1 MDKLI
6 IIGSGLAGL
15 SSAIASAKRG
25 TKCILVSTQPSERA
39 LSVLAEGGI
48 NAALDTKGE
57 QDNIHEHYQDTLTGG
72 CFLADPNAVKGL
84 TNAAPKIV
92 GMLKNLGVP
101 FNLDGT
107 LIDLRSFGGQRKKR
121 TAYVK
126 NSTGKMLMTALID
139 ETRKYESRG
148 LVERLSHHAFV
159 ELSLFHKKCTGC
171 FIRDRYTDKIL
182 FLSGAVILAS
192 GGLNGMFG
200 GNTTGTTQNTGE
212 VTATVFKQ
220 GLKLG
225 NLEFIQYHP
234 TTFSIQG
241 KRCLISEAA
250 RGEGGRLFVLRNGIP
265 WYFLEDK
272 YPEYGNLMPRDIV
285 SREMLAV
292 CDRDDCSSQV
302 YLDMTNIPN
311 HVWNDKLPDLK
322 EECVHYLHIDPSRK
336 PVPVDPGIHYFMG
349 GILVDTAHRTNIK
362 NVYAAGECSCQYHGA
377 NRLGGNSMLGAIY
390 GGITAVKSAVADYDQ
405 VNMMRQV
412 RPICG
417 YSAETT
423 ADSEYGE
430 RLIDCLTKGLG
441 VIRTERIL
449 LQSIEE
455 IETLQKVKDMSV
467 IMRDKM
473 LLGLAMLKSA
483 LCRKESRGSHYRRD
497 FPHTNIIY
505 HKVSTAYFNGA
516 NIVMGFQAVSQLKED
531 HDEETTQNTE
541 I

>member
-1 MDKLI
+1 MERLI
-6 IIGSGLAGL
+6 IIGAGLAGL
-15 SSAIASAKRG
+15 SAAIAAAKRG
-25 TKCILVSTQPSERA
+25 TKCILVSAQASERA
-39 LSVLAEGGI
+39 QSVLAEGGI
-48 NAALDTKGE
+48 NATLNTKGE
-57 QDNIHEHYQDTLTGG
+57 HDSIHEHYLDTLNGG

-92 GMLKNLGVP
+92 AMLKNIGVP
-101 FNLDGT
+101 FNRDGVS
-107 LIDLRSFGGQRKKR
+107 IDLRNFGGQKKKR
-121 TAYVK
+121 TAYAK

-148 LVERLSHHAFV
+148 LVERLPHHAFV
-159 ELSLFHKKCTGC
+159 ELSLYRKKCTGC
-171 FIRDRYTDKIL
+171 FIRDKYTDEIL

-212 VTATVFKQ
+212 VTAAVFKQ
-220 GLKLG
+220 GVKLG

-241 KRCLISEAA
+241 KRCLMSEAA
-250 RGEGGRLFVLRNGIP
+250 RSEGGRLFVLRNGIP

-285 SREMLAV
+285 SREMVAV
-292 CDRDDCSSQV
+292 CGRDDCGSQV
-302 YLDMTNIPN
+302 YLDMTNLPN
-311 HVWNDKLPDLK
+311 SVWDTKLPDLK
-322 EECVHYLHIDPSRK
+322 EECVRYLHRDPAK
-336 PVPVDPGIHYFMG
+336 EPIPVDPGIHYFMG
-349 GILVDTAHRTNIK
+349 GILVDASHRTNVQ

-390 GGITAVKSAVADYDQ
+390 GGITAVKSSIADYDQ
-405 VNMMRQV
+405 VSLNYHDSPV
-412 RPICG
+412 CH

-423 ADSEYGE
+423 TDCYMEKLAN
-430 RLIDCLTKGLG
+430 CLTKGLG
-441 VIRTERIL
+441 IVRTERKL

-455 IETLQKVKDMSV
+455 IGALQKAKDIPD

-473 LLGLAMLKSA
+473 LLGVAMLKSA
-483 LCRKESRGSHYRRD
+483 LFRKESRGSHYRED
-497 FPHTNIIY
+497 YPHTNNIY
-505 HKVSTAYFNGA
+505 QKTSMAYYYAA
-516 NIVMGFQAVSQLKED
+516 NIIIGFKAVPQLKEEQN
-531 HDEETTQNTE
+531 EEITQNFE

>member
-1 MDKLI
+1 MERLI
-6 IIGSGLAGL
+6 IIGAGLAGL
-15 SSAIASAKRG
+15 SAAIAAAKRG
-25 TKCILVSTQPSERA
+25 TKCILVSAQASERA
-39 LSVLAEGGI
+39 QSVLAEGGI

-57 QDNIHEHYQDTLTGG
+57 HDSIREHYCDTLKGG

-84 TNAAPKIV
+84 TSAAPKIV
-92 GMLKNLGVP
+92 DMLKNLGVP
-101 FNLDGT
+101 FNRDGA

-121 TAYVK
+121 TAYAK

-148 LVERLSHHAFV
+148 LVERLPHHTFV
-159 ELSLFHKKCTGC
+159 ELSLFRKKGAGC
-171 FIRDRYTDKIL
+171 FVRDSYTDEIL

-200 GNTTGTTQNTGE
+200 AHTTGTTQNTGE

-220 GLKLG
+220 GLTLG

-250 RGEGGRLFVLRNGIP
+250 RGEGGRLFVLRNGTP

-285 SREMLAV
+285 SREMTAL
-292 CDRDDCSSQV
+292 CGRDDCGAQV
-302 YLDMTNIPN
+302 YLDMTAIPRG
-311 HVWNDKLPDLK
+311 VWDNKLPELK
-322 EECVHYLHIDPSRK
+322 EECIHYLHRDPAK
-336 PVPVDPGIHYFMG
+336 EPVPVEPGIHYFMG
-349 GILVDTAHRTNIK
+349 GVLADSSHRTNVK
-362 NVYAAGECSCQYHGA
+362 NVYAAGECCCQYHGA

-390 GGITAVKSAVADYDQ
+390 GGITAVKSAIADYEQADASPQ
-405 VNMMRQV
+405 D
-412 RPICG
+412 RPVYG
-417 YSAETT
+417 YSAETS
-423 ADSEYGE
+423 AGHYME
-430 RLIDCLTKGLG
+430 RLTGCLTKGLG
-441 VIRTERIL
+441 VVRTEQRL

-455 IETLQKVKDMSV
+455 IEALQNVKDMPV
-467 IMRDKM
+467 ILRDKM

-483 LCRKESRGSHYRRD
+483 LYRKESRGSHYRED
-497 FPHTNIIY
+497 YPHTNSSY
-505 HKVSTAYFNGA
+505 RKTSTAYFNAA
-516 NIVMGFQAVSQLKED
+516 NIVIGFEAVPQRKEEQ
-531 HDEETTQNTE
+531 DEEDAQSFE